1 MKKYFYVYILFL
13 IQDINSYITFP
24 LLKDIPSFSKEETPS
39 EIIEKLFD
47 SNLYIKMII
56 GSENTEVKTYLSN
69 QRHELMIAGNKIKN
83 HKYNENKSLSYKC
96 TYCNEKEF
104 PYGDYN
110 GGIISTENFIK
121 KNFQFETLLNKK
133 KQLDLSQFSKSNSIS
148 DMKSPVLKSQRSKHD
163 VIDLKNSNIITI
175 IKEEEEN

>member
-56 GSENTEVKTYLSN
+56 GSENTEVKTYL
-69 QRHELMIAGNKIKN
+69 
-83 HKYNENKSLSYKC
+83 
-96 TYCNEKEF
+96 
-104 PYGDYN
+104 
-110 GGIISTENFIK
+110 
-121 KNFQFETLLNKK
+121 
-133 KQLDLSQFSKSNSIS
+133 
-148 DMKSPVLKSQRSKHD
+148 
-163 VIDLKNSNIITI
+163 
-175 IKEEEEN
+175 